1 MKDGTLAHL
10 LPVARKQAELGRDER
25 ILGLLRDRWID
36 YPRATQALQQLE
48 RLFETP
54 RRDRM
59 PCLLLHGDSNI
70 GKTKI
75 MAKFR
80 RAHPSEFDE
89 RSGVEHCPVV
99 AMQMPPTPDQHRF
112 YSGLLFELG
121 APHNAAAGL
130 ASLERLARE
139 ILKRMSPRMLVV
151 DEVHHLLA
159 GSYREQRASLNLL
172 KFLANDLQ
180 ISMVLVGT
188 RDAVLALQTDTQMI
202 SRYRPFEI
210 PRWRESDGLRRLLA
224 AFERV
229 LPLRKPSDLARREIV
244 QFVLSA
250 TDGLT
255 GEISALLNDAAELS
269 IRNGDEFIG
278 IAHLEQVSRVAT

>member
-1 MKDGTLAHL
+1 M
-10 LPVARKQAELGRDER
+10 
-25 ILGLLRDRWID
+25 
-36 YPRATQALQQLE
+36 
-48 RLFETP
+48 RL
-54 RRDRM
+54 
-59 PCLLLHGDSNI
+59 H
-70 GKTKI
+70 
-75 MAKFR
+75 
-80 RAHPSEFDE
+80 
-89 RSGVEHCPVV
+89 
-99 AMQMPPTPDQHRF
+99 
-112 YSGLLFELG
+112 
-121 APHNAAAGL
+121 AAAGL
-130 ASLERLARE
+130 APLERLARE
-139 ILKRMSPRMLVV
+139 ILKRVSPRMLVV

-159 GSYREQRASLNLL
+159 GTYREQRASLNLL

-202 SRYRPFEI
+202 SRYTPFEI

-250 TDGLT
+250 SGGLT
-255 GEISALLNDAAELS
+255 GEISTLLNNAAELS

-278 IAHLEQVSRVAT
+278 LTHLEHVCRIAQ

>member
-1 MKDGTLAHL
+1 MKNGTLTHL
-10 LPVARKQAELGRDER
+10 LPAARKQAELGNDER

-48 RLFETP
+48 RLYQTP

-75 MAKFR
+75 TAKFR
-80 RAHPSEFDE
+80 REHPNEFDD
-89 RSGVEHCPVV
+89 RSGERCSVV
-99 AMQMPPTPDQHRF
+99 SMQMPPTPDQHRF

-130 ASLERLARE
+130 ASLERLARD
-139 ILKRMSPRMLVV
+139 ILRRVSPRMLVV
-151 DEVHHLLA
+151 DEVHHL
-159 GSYREQRASLNLL
+159 
-172 KFLANDLQ
+172 
-180 ISMVLVGT
+180 LVGT
-188 RDAVLALQTDTQMI
+188 RDAVLALQTDTQMM
-202 SRYRPFEI
+202 SRYTPFEI

-250 TDGLT
+250 SGGLT
-255 GEISALLNDAAELS
+255 GEISTLLNNAAELA
-269 IRNGDEFIG
+269 IRNGDELIDMT
-278 IAHLEQVSRVAT
+278 HLEHVCRITQ